1 MLEASLDYYLTPAWS
16 VGVGARYWAWNT
28 STGSVIFDFLTAQA
42 PIPETG
48 RFTTERYGV
57 FAQSSYRWGEPP
69 PPANGH
75 PILAKAAIVASAP
88 TNWTGF
94 YVGAHLGGP
103 WSEAQWSDP
112 FASTVRAGR
121 IDRCLPASATP
132 PMPPGRS
139 AAVRSAPIGKRGA

>member
-1 MLEASLDYYLTPAWS
+1 
-16 VGVGARYWAWNT
+16 
-28 STGSVIFDFLTAQA
+28 VIFDFLTAPA

-88 TNWTGF
+88 MNWTGF
-94 YVGAHLGGP
+94 YFGAHLGGG
-103 WSEAQWSDP
+103 WSDAQWSDP
-112 FASTVRAGR
+112 FASTVGPGGSINVAGFG
-121 IDRCLPASATP
+121 DTTHATGP
-132 PMPPGRS
+132 LGGGQIGADWQTGRVVVGVEADAD
-139 AAVRSAPIGKRGA
+139 AANMRGEKHLLLRPRRE